1 MSKIDPAVLAALAKA
16 HDVKVTKCETGDTAL
31 GLTPRQWR
39 AKVRDPKSVQVDPTT
54 IRRVACYDH
63 LNRAVIV
70 NGLGELVAVE

>member
-1 MSKIDPAVLAALAKA
+1 MSKLDPAMLAALAKA
-16 HDVKVTKCETGDTAL
+16 RDVLVTKCEPGETAL
-31 GLTPRQWR
+31 GLTSRQWR
-39 AKVRDPKSVQVDPTT
+39 AKVRDPKASPVDPTT